1 MCFVSTEKFCFPIRL
16 QNTEFNILTS
26 FCQTSIMQ
34 HTMISINEENLVQFD
49 LTAGVD
55 SHDCMREGSGGW
67 RVMPGSDQV
76 ASQEL
81 QKNSEAV
88 NHFLHVLVKYSN

>member
-1 MCFVSTEKFCFPIRL
+1 
-16 QNTEFNILTS
+16 
-26 FCQTSIMQ
+26 
-34 HTMISINEENLVQFD
+34 MISINEENLVQFD

-55 SHDCMREGSGGW
+55 SHECMREGSGGW

-81 QKNSEAV
+81 QKISEACSKSLSTCTSKV
-88 NHFLHVLVKYSN
+88 F